1 MIGIIVQ
8 EKPYV
13 KNIPGVQPLGN
24 SALIFPH
31 DFRHRGRYGSKS
43 NNIPPLQKHW
53 LQEEKGDSQF

>member
-1 MIGIIVQ
+1 MVPFDSWIVSSSPCAMIGIIVQ

-31 DFRHRGRYGSKS
+31 DFRHRGRFVVK
-43 NNIPPLQKHW
+43 I
-53 LQEEKGDSQF
+53 